1 MKKTVVLYDGD
12 GLHEPHGGVS
22 RYFTEVI
29 KRLPEDIDPYI
40 TVRETRNVYLQAP
53 PYNIPK
59 ARCSLFN
66 FMPGFDFKGKGY
78 VYRLLARFMPWKW
91 PACELINKRAF
102 KDAVKKGE
110 FDLVHLTAPHSCE
123 DNWSCIGQGKPIIVT
138 VHDLIPEILY
148 NNTKVRRFRASMFSK
163 ARHIVA
169 VSENTKRDIVSLYG
183 ISEDRISVIHH
194 GFIESEGQR
203 DMPVFQGMRYILYVG
218 KRGGY
223 KNSDFYFISLAP
235 LLRKDRSLN
244 IVCTGDKFSQEEL
257 GLFAQ
262 EDIEKQVHQIFVPD
276 NLMRSLYANAL
287 CFVYPSLYEG
297 FGIPILEA
305 FASKCPVILSNCSCF
320 PEVAGDAAL
329 YFNKG
334 DADTLRDNVSCLI
347 GDVEKRQ
354 DLVSKGEAR
363 LKLFSWSKAAQ
374 ETAEVY
380 RSVLGK

>member
-1 MKKTVVLYDGD
+1 MKKMVVLYDGD

-29 KRLPEDIDPYI
+29 KRLPDDITPRI
-40 TVRETRNVYLQAP
+40 AVKESRNAYLQAP
-53 PYNIPK
+53 PFNIPK

-78 VYRLLARFMPWKW
+78 VYRFLARCMPRKW

-102 KDAVKKGE
+102 TEAVKKGD
-110 FDLVHLTAPHSCE
+110 FDLVHFTAPHSCE
-123 DNWSCIGQGKPIIVT
+123 DNWSRIGHRKPIIVT
-138 VHDLIPEILY
+138 VHDLIPEIFY
-148 NNTKVRRFRASMFSK
+148 KNTKMRRYRASLFSVSS
-163 ARHIVA
+163 HVIA
-169 VSENTKRDIVSLYG
+169 VSENTKRDIINLYG
-183 ISEDRISVIHH
+183 IPEDKISVIYHAY
-194 GFIESEGQR
+194 IDSTNQVDE
-203 DMPVFQGMRYILYVG
+203 PVFPDMRYILYVG

-223 KNSDFYFISLAP
+223 KNSDFFFTSLAP

-244 IVCTGDKFSQEEL
+244 IVCTGCEFSKAEL
-257 GLFAQ
+257 EMFAK
-262 EDIEKQVHQIFVPD
+262 EDILKQVHQAFIPD
-276 NLMRSLYANAL
+276 NLMRSLYANAI

-320 PEVAGDAAL
+320 PEVAGNAAL

-334 DADTLRDNVSCLI
+334 DADTLRKNISCLI
-347 GDVEKRQ
+347 GNVEVRQ
-354 DLVSKGEAR
+354 NLVLKGEDR
-363 LKLFSWSKAAQ
+363 LKLFSWQKAAQ

-380 RSVLGK
+380 RRVLGK

>member
-1 MKKTVVLYDGD
+1 MKLIRVLYNGD
-12 GLHEPHGGVS
+12 GLHEPYGGVS

-29 KRLPEDIDPYI
+29 KGLPKDIVPHI
-40 TVRETRNVYLQAP
+40 AVKETRNAYLQAP
-53 PYNIPK
+53 PFNMPK

-78 VYRLLARFMPWKW
+78 VYRFLARCMPWKW

-102 KDAVKKGE
+102 KEAIKRGD

-123 DNWSCIGQGKPIIVT
+123 DTWSQIGEIKPVVVT
-138 VHDLIPEILY
+138 VHDLIPEIIYGNKKML
-148 NNTKVRRFRASMFSK
+148 RFRSSML
-163 ARHIVA
+163 ATATRIIA
-169 VSENTKRDIVSLYG
+169 VSENTKRDILKTYR
-183 ISEDRISVIHH
+183 IAEDKIRVIHH
-194 GFIESEGQR
+194 GFIASEYQV
-203 DMPVFQGMRYILYVG
+203 DTQVFPGMRYLLYVG

-223 KNSDFYFISLAP
+223 KNSDFFFLSVAQ
-235 LLRKDRSLN
+235 LLREDRSLN
-244 IVCTGDKFSQEEL
+244 IVCTGDKFSPFEL
-257 GLFAQ
+257 EMFAR
-262 EDIEKQVHQIFVPD
+262 EDIARQVHHAFIPD

-334 DADTLRDNVSCLI
+334 DADKLRKNVLRLI
-347 GDVEKRQ
+347 CDTEERKR
-354 DLVSKGEAR
+354 LISRGLER
-363 LKLFSWSKAAQ
+363 LKEFSWEKAAQ
-374 ETAEVY
+374 ETAEIY
-380 RSVLGK
+380 RSAVEI